1 MKGILGD
8 GVDAVGAPRTP
19 LSGQVHPAEVANTAA
34 LSSGKLLSANG
45 RLVLTPL
52 PQPRF
57 LEANDG
63 GGQGGAGMR

>member
-1 MKGILGD
+1 MLW
-8 GVDAVGAPRTP
+8 
-19 LSGQVHPAEVANTAA
+19 VHPEPLYQVKCIQRLLTQRPS
-34 LSSGKLLSANG
+34 LRGKLLSANG
-45 RLVLTPL
+45 GLVLTPL

>member
-1 MKGILGD
+1 ML
-8 GVDAVGAPRTP
+8 
-19 LSGQVHPAEVANTAA
+19 LVHPEPLYQVKCIQPRLLTQRPS
-34 LSSGKLLSANG
+34 LRGKLLSANG